1 MSYLCLHDFFWR
13 QYNIWFIHNNNTFV
27 NNTLNVVNATCFLEL
42 FPRSKWDGLVICDCT
57 CDVPLSSIRKVLL
70 HAIIN
75 QPSMSFFIFF
85 KNGNSFSQDSKYLS
99 FTTHIYFLLQC
110 FLQWKKQTF
119 VTELN
124 IKNTYFY
131 HNLQHKHRYF
141 LIRFAQ
147 TKITLFKGK
156 NWIIRENESF
166 LIVEPCS
173 RVMCCV

>member
-1 MSYLCLHDFFWR
+1 
-13 QYNIWFIHNNNTFV
+13 
-27 NNTLNVVNATCFLEL
+27 
-42 FPRSKWDGLVICDCT
+42 
-57 CDVPLSSIRKVLL
+57 
-70 HAIIN
+70 
-75 QPSMSFFIFF
+75 MSFFIFF

-147 TKITLFKGK
+147 TKITLFIFVN

-173 RVMCCV
+173 RVTCCVEIKLQYFFRKYIFICAIYTLLMQLISAILCDTC

>member
-1 MSYLCLHDFFWR
+1 
-13 QYNIWFIHNNNTFV
+13 
-27 NNTLNVVNATCFLEL
+27 
-42 FPRSKWDGLVICDCT
+42 
-57 CDVPLSSIRKVLL
+57 
-70 HAIIN
+70 
-75 QPSMSFFIFF
+75 MSFFIFF

-173 RVMCCV
+173 RVTCCVEIKLQYFFRKYIFICTVYTLLMQLISAIIYDMC

>member
-1 MSYLCLHDFFWR
+1 
-13 QYNIWFIHNNNTFV
+13 
-27 NNTLNVVNATCFLEL
+27 
-42 FPRSKWDGLVICDCT
+42 
-57 CDVPLSSIRKVLL
+57 
-70 HAIIN
+70 
-75 QPSMSFFIFF
+75 MSFFIFF

-124 IKNTYFY
+124 IKSTYFY

-173 RVMCCV
+173 RVTCCVEIKLQYFFRKYIFICTVYTLLMQLVSAIIYDMC

>member
-1 MSYLCLHDFFWR
+1 MSL
-13 QYNIWFIHNNNTFV
+13 
-27 NNTLNVVNATCFLEL
+27 
-42 FPRSKWDGLVICDCT
+42 
-57 CDVPLSSIRKVLL
+57 
-70 HAIIN
+70 
-75 QPSMSFFIFF
+75 FIFF

-173 RVMCCV
+173 RVTCCVEIKLQYFFRKYIFICTVYTLLMQLISAIIYDMC

>member
-1 MSYLCLHDFFWR
+1 MSL
-13 QYNIWFIHNNNTFV
+13 
-27 NNTLNVVNATCFLEL
+27 
-42 FPRSKWDGLVICDCT
+42 
-57 CDVPLSSIRKVLL
+57 
-70 HAIIN
+70 
-75 QPSMSFFIFF
+75 FIFF

-166 LIVEPCS
+166 LTVEPCS
-173 RVMCCV
+173 RVTCCVEIKLQYFFRKYIFICTVYTLLMQLVSAIIYDMC

>member
-1 MSYLCLHDFFWR
+1 
-13 QYNIWFIHNNNTFV
+13 
-27 NNTLNVVNATCFLEL
+27 
-42 FPRSKWDGLVICDCT
+42 
-57 CDVPLSSIRKVLL
+57 
-70 HAIIN
+70 
-75 QPSMSFFIFF
+75 MSFFIFF

-124 IKNTYFY
+124 IKSTYFY

-173 RVMCCV
+173 RVTCCVEIKLQYFFRKYIFICTVYTLLMQLILAILCDTC